1 MIKNLCLVFML
12 GIMPLQSIWADNNG
26 EALIEAVM
34 GGGGNLKQVKSLIEQ
49 GVNVNAKSKEL
60 GGITALMLAS
70 GAGNLEMVKYLVSKG
85 ADVNAE
91 SMGFL
96 TALMWA
102 LMG

>member
-12 GIMPLQSIWADNNG
+12 GIMPLQSIWADNDG
-26 EALIEAVM
+26 EALIEAVIE
-34 GGGGNLKQVKSLIEQ
+34 GNLKQVKSLIEQ

>member
-1 MIKNLCLVFML
+1 
-12 GIMPLQSIWADNNG
+12 
-26 EALIEAVM
+26 
-34 GGGGNLKQVKSLIEQ
+34 
-49 GVNVNAKSKEL
+49 
-60 GGITALMLAS
+60 MLAS